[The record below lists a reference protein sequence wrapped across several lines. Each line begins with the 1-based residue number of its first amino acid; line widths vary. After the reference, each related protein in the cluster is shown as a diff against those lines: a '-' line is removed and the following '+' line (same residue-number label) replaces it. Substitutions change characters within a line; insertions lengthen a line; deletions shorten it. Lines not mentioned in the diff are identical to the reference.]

1 MQEAVSIVVFTDLD
15 GTLLDHDTYS
25 WAPAQS
31 ALERLARHRIP
42 VVLASSK
49 TAAEMKNLQAQMQLQ
64 AYPAIV
70 ENGAGVLFSEHAEE
84 HRTDIY
90 AKLRVALDDLP
101 TNLRSAFVGF
111 GDMTSEKVAELT
123 GLSLAAARLAR
134 ARQFSEPGLW
144 TGDPELRSAFLD
156 AIGKKQIAARDGG
169 RFMTLSFGQTK
180 KDRMNEIQARLKTK
194 TTFALGDAP
203 NDVEMLE
210 HADFGVIVAN
220 PHRTALPG
228 LKGED
233 TGRIVRTKEPGP
245 KGWNHAVHS
254 FLDQLEM
261 HQGEP
266 NFG

>member
-1 MQEAVSIVVFTDLD
+1 
-15 GTLLDHDTYS
+15 
-25 WAPAQS
+25 
-31 ALERLARHRIP
+31 
-42 VVLASSK
+42 
-49 TAAEMKNLQAQMQLQ
+49 
-64 AYPAIV
+64 
-70 ENGAGVLFSEHAEE
+70 
-84 HRTDIY
+84 
-90 AKLRVALDDLP
+90 
-101 TNLRSAFVGF
+101 
-111 GDMTSEKVAELT
+111 
-123 GLSLAAARLAR
+123 
-134 ARQFSEPGLW
+134 
-144 TGDPELRSAFLD
+144 
-156 AIGKKQIAARDGG
+156 
-169 RFMTLSFGQTK
+169 MTLSFGQTK

-261 HQGEP
+261 YQGEP